1 MPRLA
6 LLVFAYLFGGIP
18 WAYLLTR
25 LITHKDIRQIG
36 SGNVGATNAFRA
48 GGWKVGVPTL
58 LLDVFKGAFP
68 TFLGLQFF
76 DLHTALAAGVFAV
89 VGHTFTPFLGFR
101 GGKGVATAVG
111 AFSIL
116 APLPL
121 LLGVLVWLLVLA
133 LFRYVSLAS
142 MVGAFTVAITVP
154 IFVKD
159 TLLTVATLF
168 TAVVIILRHHGNIR
182 RLFKREEPKIQW
194 RKP

>member
-182 RLFKREEPKIQW
+182 RLFKKEEPKIQW

>member
-1 MPRLA
+1 M
-6 LLVFAYLFGGIP
+6 
-18 WAYLLTR
+18 
-25 LITHKDIRQIG
+25 
-36 SGNVGATNAFRA
+36 GATNAFRA

-89 VGHTFTPFLGFR
+89 VGHTFPPFLGFR

-182 RLFKREEPKIQW
+182 RLFKKEEPKIQW